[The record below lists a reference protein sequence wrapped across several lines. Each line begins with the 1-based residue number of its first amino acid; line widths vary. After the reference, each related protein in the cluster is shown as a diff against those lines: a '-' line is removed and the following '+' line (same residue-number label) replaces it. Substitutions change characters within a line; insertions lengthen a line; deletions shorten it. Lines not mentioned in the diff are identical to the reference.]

1 MPMSTSSN
9 ISLDEND
16 SFFEFKYPQDSR
28 FRLRTTHWKISD
40 KDLTDAGP
48 SNVNINLDEKF
59 GNVKK
64 CQNTIYED
72 KLVFQCEE
80 CNRNFKNEKGLK
92 IHRTRIHGLMGQS
105 FLCESFSSKIDKTRR
120 KNETIHQSLPTSM
133 DYEKQS
139 GSQDSQPD
147 GSQRLRC
154 TLCPGKS
161 FKDNNT
167 LKIHVDKYHVDNN
180 LSTFSTSSSTDSIT
194 KLLINLKLQLPT
206 IRRIPKACRHLAA
219 DKLSSIINNCLSTK
233 SVSSFENLLLFSY
246 RAFNVAEK
254 SDKSLNKHIKENLS
268 NFEVPQIRTGSK
280 KRTNLS
286 LAKKVEAKV
295 ADFDIR
301 GAVKLLSSDDSLASF
316 NEDVAEELKKKKHP
330 SPSRELFFP
339 DPFKPGDISLI
350 VNEQNVREAINSFPA
365 GSSPGLDGMR
375 PQYLKD
381 IISLSAGEAG
391 QKALRAL
398 TKLCNFLL
406 SGQLPSEICHL
417 LYGASLCALNK
428 KDGGIRP
435 IAIGNCLR
443 RLTSKLACFQSRNIV
458 NSYLSPHQ
466 LGVATKLGCEA
477 AIHTTR
483 TFVNNDQNRGK
494 VLLKLDFKNAFN
506 SVERDCILKEVQ
518 CHTPLL
524 YPYLYQCY
532 RNPST
537 LFFGNHLIS
546 SSVGAQQGDPC
557 GPMIFSLAIQ
567 PIILSLDSQMNIWY
581 LDDGTLADYP
591 EVVLS
596 DFKKVINLSQE
607 IGLELNFNKC
617 EIFCCSRDT
626 DLKVIKEFQN
636 LAPGIKI
643 CDRESLSLLGSPIFD
658 QGFKN
663 TVEKTIITVE
673 NLLNKAELLN
683 RHVAYTLIKNCLFI
697 PKFNFLLRTTP
708 FWKFSNYV
716 SSIDSSLKS
725 CLERILNLR
734 LTDLQWRQSTLP
746 IRFGGLGIRR
756 ISDICL
762 PAFLSSINGVK
773 KLVSLLLNSKDNEL
787 NIHHYD
793 EALAAW
799 GVANENEIPTIPQ
812 FQKNWDNINI
822 KGIIANDLIFNSP
835 RDLARFKALQCRES
849 GSWLHAIPSPNIG
862 TLLDNTS
869 FQVCIGLRLGCNLC
883 TPHICKCNAKV
894 DEIGTHGLSCF
905 KSSGRFSRHTEINS
919 IINRSLTSIHVNSTL
934 EPNGL
939 SRDDGKRPDG
949 MTLVPWIKGQP
960 LVWDVT
966 VVDTLADSYVLKSS
980 EVSGFAAEM
989 ACKRKHSKYSSIISS
1004 NYVFKGLAFETLGPW
1019 CKEAIDFIN
1028 VIGDRLIAESGD
1040 SKSKKFLFERI
1051 SLAIQRGNAA
1061 SIRGTFPDSAIL
1073 SEIFVL

>member
-40 KDLTDAGP
+40 MDLTDAGP

-64 CQNTIYED
+64 CHNKIYED

-105 FLCESFSSKIDKTRR
+105 FLCESFSSKIDKTR
-120 KNETIHQSLPTSM
+120 KNEKIHQTPPTSM

-139 GSQDSQPD
+139 GSEDSQPD

-161 FKDNNT
+161 FKDNNR

-180 LSTFSTSSSTDSIT
+180 LSTSSTSSSTDSIT

-233 SVSSFENLLLFSY
+233 SLSSFENLLLFSY

-268 NFEVPQIRTGSK
+268 NFEEPQIRTASK

-316 NEDVAEELKKKKHP
+316 NEDVAEELKKKHP

-339 DPFKPGDISLI
+339 DPSKPGDISLI
-350 VNEQNVREAINSFPA
+350 VNEQNVRKAINSFPA
-365 GSSPGLDGMR
+365 GSSPGLGMR

-466 LGVATKLGCEA
+466 LGVATKPGCEA

-617 EIFCCSRDT
+617 EIFCCSEDT

-716 SSIDSSLKS
+716 NSIDSSLKS

-793 EALAAW
+793 EALAVW

-822 KGIIANDLIFNSP
+822 KGIIANNLIFNSP

-934 EPNGL
+934 EPVE
-939 SRDDGKRPDG
+939 SCDDGKRPDG

-980 EVSGFAAEM
+980 EASGSAAEM

-1028 VIGDRLIAESGD
+1028 VIGNRLIAESDD

-1061 SIRGTFPDSAIL
+1061 SIRGTFPDSALL
-1073 SEIFVL
+1073 SEIFAL

>member
-1 MPMSTSSN
+1 
-9 ISLDEND
+9 
-16 SFFEFKYPQDSR
+16 
-28 FRLRTTHWKISD
+28 
-40 KDLTDAGP
+40 
-48 SNVNINLDEKF
+48 
-59 GNVKK
+59 
-64 CQNTIYED
+64 
-72 KLVFQCEE
+72 
-80 CNRNFKNEKGLK
+80 
-92 IHRTRIHGLMGQS
+92 
-105 FLCESFSSKIDKTRR
+105 
-120 KNETIHQSLPTSM
+120 
-133 DYEKQS
+133 
-139 GSQDSQPD
+139 
-147 GSQRLRC
+147 
-154 TLCPGKS
+154 
-161 FKDNNT
+161 
-167 LKIHVDKYHVDNN
+167 
-180 LSTFSTSSSTDSIT
+180 
-194 KLLINLKLQLPT
+194 
-206 IRRIPKACRHLAA
+206 
-219 DKLSSIINNCLSTK
+219 
-233 SVSSFENLLLFSY
+233 LLFSY

-268 NFEVPQIRTGSK
+268 NFEVPQIRIGSK

-316 NEDVAEELKKKKHP
+316 NKDVAEELKKKHP

-339 DPFKPGDISLI
+339 DLSKPGDISLI
-350 VNEQNVREAINSFPA
+350 VNEQNVREAINSFAA

-567 PIILSLDSQMNIWY
+567 PIILSLVSQMNIWY

-617 EIFCCSRDT
+617 EIFCCSGDT

-716 SSIDSSLKS
+716 NSIDSSLKY

-734 LTDLQWRQSTLP
+734 LTDL
-746 IRFGGLGIRR
+746 
-756 ISDICL
+756 
-762 PAFLSSINGVK
+762 
-773 KLVSLLLNSKDNEL
+773 
-787 NIHHYD
+787 
-793 EALAAW
+793 
-799 GVANENEIPTIPQ
+799 
-812 FQKNWDNINI
+812 
-822 KGIIANDLIFNSP
+822 
-835 RDLARFKALQCRES
+835 
-849 GSWLHAIPSPNIG
+849 
-862 TLLDNTS
+862 
-869 FQVCIGLRLGCNLC
+869 
-883 TPHICKCNAKV
+883 
-894 DEIGTHGLSCF
+894 
-905 KSSGRFSRHTEINS
+905 
-919 IINRSLTSIHVNSTL
+919 
-934 EPNGL
+934 
-939 SRDDGKRPDG
+939 
-949 MTLVPWIKGQP
+949 
-960 LVWDVT
+960 
-966 VVDTLADSYVLKSS
+966 
-980 EVSGFAAEM
+980 M
-989 ACKRKHSKYSSIISS
+989 ASVH
-1004 NYVFKGLAFETLGPW
+1004 FT
-1019 CKEAIDFIN
+1019 D
-1028 VIGDRLIAESGD
+1028 
-1040 SKSKKFLFERI
+1040 
-1051 SLAIQRGNAA
+1051 
-1061 SIRGTFPDSAIL
+1061 
-1073 SEIFVL
+1073 

>member
-1 MPMSTSSN
+1 
-9 ISLDEND
+9 
-16 SFFEFKYPQDSR
+16 
-28 FRLRTTHWKISD
+28 
-40 KDLTDAGP
+40 
-48 SNVNINLDEKF
+48 
-59 GNVKK
+59 
-64 CQNTIYED
+64 
-72 KLVFQCEE
+72 
-80 CNRNFKNEKGLK
+80 
-92 IHRTRIHGLMGQS
+92 
-105 FLCESFSSKIDKTRR
+105 
-120 KNETIHQSLPTSM
+120 
-133 DYEKQS
+133 
-139 GSQDSQPD
+139 
-147 GSQRLRC
+147 
-154 TLCPGKS
+154 
-161 FKDNNT
+161 
-167 LKIHVDKYHVDNN
+167 
-180 LSTFSTSSSTDSIT
+180 
-194 KLLINLKLQLPT
+194 
-206 IRRIPKACRHLAA
+206 
-219 DKLSSIINNCLSTK
+219 
-233 SVSSFENLLLFSY
+233 LLFSY

-316 NEDVAEELKKKKHP
+316 NEDVAEELKKKHP

-381 IISLSAGEAG
+381 IISLSAGEARSEG
-391 QKALRAL
+391 
-398 TKLCNFLL
+398 TKSFNQTVQFFIIWAT
-406 SGQLPSEICHL
+406 SFRNLPFIV
-417 LYGASLCALNK
+417 CALNK

-466 LGVATKLGCEA
+466 LGVAVAGCEA

-557 GPMIFSLAIQ
+557 GPMLFSLAIQ

-617 EIFCCSRDT
+617 EIFCCSGDT

-716 SSIDSSLKS
+716 NSIDSSLKY

-793 EALAAW
+793 EALAVW

-1028 VIGDRLIAESGD
+1028 VIGNRLIAESGD
-1040 SKSKKFLFERI
+1040 SKSKKFLFERF